1 MSPDKCDYVVIIKS
15 VWFCFNALLCALGI
29 VHCVSRNVPTL
40 ASCSIDKHGLVL
52 IILVYSTSTLF
63 LNDLHVQLSLSL
75 YFYLLY
81 LLLDSCDGNDA
92 FWCHSMLVT
101 QLSSFSTKHRTSFVQ
116 QICVCQTVWL
126 TTEFGDWCRNVC
138 PQHQRLKEMPHGN
151 NGAFFRAY
159 TLKPA
164 LFRATNSLP
173 RKTRCFMSFP
183 LCYLKANKVSKSEGT
198 RTVEH
203 AYNFLKVCSCRL
215 PKIIKISPC
224 LSKLQLAKVGMF
236 FLDTVYVHLSH
247 IIKHY
252 VMLSGRTDFM

>member
-1 MSPDKCDYVVIIKS
+1 
-15 VWFCFNALLCALGI
+15 
-29 VHCVSRNVPTL
+29 
-40 ASCSIDKHGLVL
+40 
-52 IILVYSTSTLF
+52 
-63 LNDLHVQLSLSL
+63 
-75 YFYLLY
+75 
-81 LLLDSCDGNDA
+81 
-92 FWCHSMLVT
+92 MLVK

-236 FLDTVYVHLSH
+236 FRHSVRAFITYNKTLRYVKWKDWFYVIAKQCVTHYYKSH
-247 IIKHY
+247 INVTTLIWTKQTMSTVQS
-252 VMLSGRTDFM
+252 VMHFSH